1 MFYIFAR
8 MEILILKNFLIG
20 WGIKVNIY
28 DDGDIRAHISTD
40 LYSYPLRYCAT
51 LLGGEM
57 SNVHAYGK
65 TPEESVKKLKNTRN
79 FLRVWKGKLK
89 P

>member
-1 MFYIFAR
+1 MT
-8 MEILILKNFLIG
+8 LKNFLIG
-20 WGIKVNIY
+20 WGIKMNIY

-40 LYSYPLRYCAT
+40 LYSHPLRYCAT